1 MARDLRLPE
10 LGENVHKA
18 DILSV
23 LVEPGQRVE
32 KDQPILEIGTDKATI
47 EAGNPGQGGT
57 GGAAPGGGGGASG
70 TLASRLG
77 QRADG
82 GAPFSPGGR
91 ARASCR

>member
-47 EAGNPGQGGT
+47 EVPSEFSGVVLEVLVAPGTQAKVGQVVLRLEEE
-57 GGAAPGGGGGASG
+57 AAP
-70 TLASRLG
+70 TE
-77 QRADG
+77 
-82 GAPFSPGGR
+82 PSPV
-91 ARASCR
+91 A